1 MPEGDNSLST
11 PTEMVKELLFME
23 DTDPDHKKVEAEYPV
38 GDRDQA
44 VADGKCG

>member
-1 MPEGDNSLST
+1 MPDGDDSLSA
-11 PTEMVKELLFME
+11 PMEMVKKLLFME
-23 DTDPDHKKVEAEYPV
+23 DADPDHKKVETEYPV